1 MSDSEKKSN
10 KEYDKTLDSI
20 IRQIVEA
27 ERGNF
32 QNNRER
38 YRGIPAEVK
47 KIIDNRI
54 AELPNE
60 T

>member
-1 MSDSEKKSN
+1 MTDN
-10 KEYDKTLDSI
+10 KEKFDERYKKTLDSV
-20 IRQIVEA
+20 IRQIVDA

-54 AELPNE
+54 AEMPNE